1 MLFALVASLL
11 ERLRARPDCAKA
23 AAGTDTAR
31 RRWLGSWLGRSG
43 PPRPVQQKAPAAASL
58 HLASGPY
65 CHRLTANRESR
76 VLWRRRL
83 GGSRARVEL
92 SMELGVSAWMPHKD
106 RESGGMWQLSAVP
119 VWRFWAS
126 DESPHFIELGVGPSL
141 LSRKRFAGRQL
152 STHFQFADHIGLGRR
167 IGEQNRLGLRLSH
180 FSNASIKRPN
190 PGLDVLQLLL
200 WRRMKAARS

>member
-1 MLFALVASLL
+1 MLFALVSSLL
-11 ERLRARPDCAKA
+11 ERLRARSDRAPAPPP
-23 AAGTDTAR
+23 TDAAR
-31 RRWLGSWLGRSG
+31 RRWLGAMLGRSG
-43 PPRPVQQKAPAAASL
+43 SPQRLAPAAASL

-76 VLWRRRL
+76 VLWTRRL
-83 GGSRARVEL
+83 GSSRARVEL
-92 SMELGVSAWMPHKD
+92 SMELGVSAWMPHRD
-106 RESGGMWQLSAVP
+106 REPGGMWQLSAVP
-119 VWRFWAS
+119 VWRFWPS
-126 DESPHFIELGVGPSL
+126 DESPHFLELGVGPSL

-167 IGEQNRLGLRLSH
+167 VGDQNRLGLRISH

-200 WRRMKAARS
+200 WRRMTVRR

>member
-1 MLFALVASLL
+1 MLFAYLSSLL
-11 ERLRARPDCAKA
+11 ERLRARPDRAPA
-23 AAGTDTAR
+23 LLPTDAAR
-31 RRWLGSWLGRSG
+31 RRWLGSILGRSG
-43 PPRPVQQKAPAAASL
+43 ASQQQLAPPAASL
-58 HLASGPY
+58 HLATGPY

-76 VLWRRRL
+76 VLWTRRL
-83 GGSRARVEL
+83 GASRARVEL

-126 DESPHFIELGVGPSL
+126 DESTHFIELGVGPSL

-167 IGEQNRLGLRLSH
+167 IGEQNRLGMRISH

-200 WRRMKAARS
+200 WRRMKAAQS